1 MDFNIDRGS
10 MLKLCHERIL
20 DYALRREGQRE
31 MIADITLAPTAI
43 AYK

>member
-20 DYALRREGQRE
+20 DYALRREGQRDDRRYY
-31 MIADITLAPTAI
+31 IGTKSDRP
-43 AYK
+43 